1 MRVLGGSGTFLRLA
15 VTDCTA
21 VPCVLNAGDQY
32 DMEFDFTISADTAQI
47 QFTMT
52 LRLGLINLPIVD
64 EVIPDSAASA
74 GDTLRIS
81 YSIVPTGELSGVS
94 VTKNMEV
101 RNVWNKIVNIFILF
115 LQSSFILRGEVSGA
129 SLEICRDVDCY
140 MN

>member
-1 MRVLGGSGTFLRLA
+1 LCVLGGAGTFLRLA

-32 DMEFDFTISADTAQI
+32 DMEFDFTISADTAEI
-47 QFTMT
+47 RVVLT
-52 LRLGLINLPIVD
+52 LKMGLINMPIAD
-64 EVIPDSAASA
+64 EIVPDSGASA
-74 GDTLRIS
+74 GDTLRLT

-115 LQSSFILRGEVSGA
+115 LQSSFILRGEVSGS